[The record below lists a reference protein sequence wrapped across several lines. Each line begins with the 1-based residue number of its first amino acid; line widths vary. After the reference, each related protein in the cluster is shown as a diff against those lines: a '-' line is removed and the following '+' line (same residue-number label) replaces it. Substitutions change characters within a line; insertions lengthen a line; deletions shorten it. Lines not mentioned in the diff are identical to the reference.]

1 MDRGEISQTGV
12 IVSFR
17 QFVVIALAV
26 GSSVPAA
33 ADDFSDTFIGYRYGT
48 RFREPNNPNDIAKNI
63 VQFSHAS
70 TYRYGSNYLNIDYFK
85 SDSKDPASGADS
97 GGAAELYLTYRHQ
110 LQYGRVT
117 GTPLAFGVIR
127 DVALT
132 AGFDLNTKDTTMGPR
147 KQVIV
152 VGPTVKFDVPGFL
165 DVGVWYYRERNHC
178 GIPPCLEPGAHS
190 EITSD
195 PTYIVNATW
204 GIPFEVG
211 SVPLKFQ
218 GFVNFVGSK
227 GKDYTNHDTAKET
240 LMRTS
245 LMVDVGQVVAG
256 HKGTVFVGVGYEYW
270 HNKYGNPPGVG
281 TRQSAPQ
288 LQVEW
293 HF

>member
-1 MDRGEISQTGV
+1 VRFGQRLAFAL
-12 IVSFR
+12 IV
-17 QFVVIALAV
+17 
-26 GSSVPAA
+26 GWSVSAA
-33 ADDFSDTFIGYRYGT
+33 AEDSSDTFIGYRYGT

-63 VQFSHAS
+63 VQFAHAS

-85 SDSKDPASGADS
+85 SDSKDPASGTDS

-110 LQYGRVT
+110 LQYGKVT

-152 VGPTVKFDVPGFL
+152 VGPTIKFDVPGFL
-165 DVGVWYYRERNHC
+165 DVGVWYYQERNHC

-190 EITSD
+190 QITFD

-211 SVPLKFQ
+211 SVPFKFQ
-218 GFVNFVGSK
+218 GFVNFVGPK
-227 GKDYTNHDTAKET
+227 GKDYTNQDTAKET
-240 LMRTS
+240 LVRTS
-245 LMVDVGQVVAG
+245 LMVDAGQVLAS
-256 HKGTVFVGVGYEYW
+256 HKNVVYVGVGYEYW
-270 HNKYGNPPGVG
+270 HNKYGNRPGVG
-281 TRQSAPQ
+281 TQESAPQ

>member
-1 MDRGEISQTGV
+1 MRFGQK
-12 IVSFR
+12 
-17 QFVVIALAV
+17 LAV
-26 GSSVPAA
+26 ALLIGCSLPAA
-33 ADDFSDTFIGYRYGT
+33 AEDSSDTFIGYRYGT
-48 RFREPNNPNDIAKNI
+48 RFREPNNPNEITKNI
-63 VQFSHAS
+63 VEFAHAS

-85 SDSKDPASGADS
+85 SDSKDPASGTDS
-97 GGAAELYLTYRHQ
+97 GGAAELYLTYRNQ
-110 LQYGRVT
+110 LQYGKVT
-117 GTPLAFGVIR
+117 GKPLAFGVIR
-127 DVALT
+127 DGALT

-152 VGPTVKFDVPGFL
+152 VGPTLKFDVPGFL

-178 GIPPCLEPGAHS
+178 GIPPCLEAGAHS
-190 EITSD
+190 EITFN
-195 PTYIVNATW
+195 PTYLVNATW

-218 GFVNFVGSK
+218 GFINFVGSK

-256 HKGTVFVGVGYEYW
+256 HKNTVFVGVGYEYW
-270 HNKYGNPPGVG
+270 HNKYGSQPGVG
-281 TRQSAPQ
+281 TLVNAPQ

>member
-1 MDRGEISQTGV
+1 VRFGQEL
-12 IVSFR
+12 
-17 QFVVIALAV
+17 VVALLIGCALPV
-26 GSSVPAA
+26 AA
-33 ADDFSDTFIGYRYGT
+33 EESSDTFIGYRYGST
-48 RFREPNNPNDIAKNI
+48 FREPHNPDDITKNI

-85 SDSKDPASGADS
+85 SDSKDPASGTGSS
-97 GGAAELYLTYRHQ
+97 GASEFYLTYRHQ
-110 LQYGRVT
+110 LQYGKVT

-132 AGFDLNTKDTTMGPR
+132 AGFDLNTKDTTLGPR

-152 VGPTVKFDVPGFL
+152 VGPTLKFDVPGFL
-165 DVGVWYYRERNHC
+165 DVGLWYYRERNHC

-190 EITSD
+190 DLTFD
-195 PTYIVNATW
+195 ATYMLNATW

-218 GFVNFVGSK
+218 GFVNLVGPK
-227 GKDYTNHDTAKET
+227 GKDYTGHDTAQET

-245 LMVDVGQVVAG
+245 LMVDVGQVLAG
-256 HKGTVFVGVGYEYW
+256 RKNMAYVGLGYEYW
-270 HNKYGNPPGVG
+270 HNKYGNQPGVG
-281 TRQSAPQ
+281 TKVNAPQ
-288 LQVEW
+288 LQVEL

>member
-1 MDRGEISQTGV
+1 MTQTRLSVRFGQRLAFAL
-12 IVSFR
+12 IV
-17 QFVVIALAV
+17 
-26 GSSVPAA
+26 GWSVSAA
-33 ADDFSDTFIGYRYGT
+33 ADDLSDTFIGYRYGT
-48 RFREPNNPNDIAKNI
+48 RFREPHNPNDIAKNI

-85 SDSKDPASGADS
+85 SDSKDPASDADS

-110 LQYGRVT
+110 LQYGKVT
-117 GTPLAFGVIR
+117 GKPAAFGVIR

-132 AGFDLNTKDTTMGPR
+132 AGFDLNTKDTTLGPR

-178 GIPPCLEPGAHS
+178 GIPPCLEPGARS
-190 EITSD
+190 EVTFD
-195 PTYIVNATW
+195 PTYLINATW

-240 LMRTS
+240 LLRTS
-245 LMVDVGQVVAG
+245 LMVDAGQVVAG

-270 HNKYGNPPGVG
+270 HNKYGNQPGVG
-281 TRQSAPQ
+281 TQVNAPQ